1 MMHTETV
8 EKFKT
13 YFSQMDLGNSVLL
26 SEIYADNILFID
38 PIHRVSGIE
47 NLKTYFKK
55 LDSNLIEGSFEFTA
69 ESIIGHTAYLQW
81 EMNLKLKKPNTNVKA
96 SGISVLTLDQ
106 KVIVQRD
113 YFDAGAVFYE
123 NVPVLGTVIRF
134 LKRKI
139 AESL

>member
-13 YFSQMDLGNSVLL
+13 YFRQMDLDNSVGL

-69 ESIIGHTAYLQW
+69 ESIIDHTAYLQW
-81 EMNLKLKKPNTNVKA
+81 EMNLKLKKPKTKVKA

-139 AESL
+139 AGS